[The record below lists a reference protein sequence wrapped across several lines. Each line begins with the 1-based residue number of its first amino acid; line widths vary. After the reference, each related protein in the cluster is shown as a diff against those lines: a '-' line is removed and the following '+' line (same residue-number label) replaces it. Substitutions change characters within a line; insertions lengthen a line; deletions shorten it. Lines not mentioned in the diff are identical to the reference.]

1 MPARVPPRLAGL
13 ALAAILGLAACD
25 TAEER
30 AEGHYQR
37 GIAFLAEGETER
49 GLVELRNV
57 FRLNPDH
64 TPARL
69 AYARELRARGD
80 LRGALG
86 QYLRLVE
93 QDRQSAEGHRELA
106 ELALELQDFETAETH
121 AERAFLLAPDDPV
134 VRALK
139 ATVAFREGDREAALE
154 LAESVLAESPD
165 SVPARMITIAERMAA
180 RDFVGALARADAAI
194 AAVPE
199 DEGLH
204 LARLAALEQ
213 MGDTSGA
220 GAQIR
225 AMAVRFPENAGIRR
239 ALIQWHLR
247 EGDTA
252 AAEAA
257 LRAAAEAEPGAP
269 EGHLSVV
276 QFLLEIE
283 GPAAARAELERLIT
297 SEPSSRPFQRALAG
311 LDFAEGRR
319 VEAMAALR
327 ALAEEGA
334 AGGEASGDEG
344 GTAADERRDIRVMLA
359 RMLIETGETE
369 EAAALIESVLAADA
383 THVEALKLR
392 ARNHVAADAPEVA
405 IRDLRAALSQ
415 APRDPEIMTI
425 LAMAHEREGRRTLM
439 GERLALAV
447 ETSGQGPAESLR
459 YARFLM
465 QEGRS
470 GAAEGVI
477 VDALRRAPQDP
488 ELLGMLGRMHL
499 DRGDWSRARQVAGL
513 LRGLAAPAAAEMAA
527 ELEAASL
534 QGEGRAEDTVAL
546 LEDLAARSGGDLRT
560 RIGLVRARVAAGDLD
575 AAEDE
580 IEALLAEDPANAAAR
595 MMRAG
600 LHLLRG
606 EAEAAEAIYRA
617 VIEERPALPEPHQAL
632 HALLAGQGRL
642 AEADAALEAGI
653 GATGGDGALRFARAG
668 LLEVMGDF
676 EGAIAIY
683 EDLYARDT
691 ADPVLANNLASL
703 LAAHRPDRESLD
715 RAFRIARRLRELP
728 VPQFQDTYGW
738 ILARRGEPEEAL
750 GYLEPAAAAL
760 GQDPL
765 VQFHLG
771 MAYHALGRA
780 EPARE
785 AFGRAVA
792 LAGEASPLPQIAEA
806 RARIAE
812 IDAAATAQ
820 STAPSDG

>member
-1 MPARVPPRLAGL
+1 
-13 ALAAILGLAACD
+13 
-25 TAEER
+25 
-30 AEGHYQR
+30 
-37 GIAFLAEGETER
+37 
-49 GLVELRNV
+49 
-57 FRLNPDH
+57 
-64 TPARL
+64 
-69 AYARELRARGD
+69 
-80 LRGALG
+80 
-86 QYLRLVE
+86 
-93 QDRQSAEGHRELA
+93 
-106 ELALELQDFETAETH
+106 
-121 AERAFLLAPDDPV
+121 
-134 VRALK
+134 
-139 ATVAFREGDREAALE
+139 
-154 LAESVLAESPD
+154 
-165 SVPARMITIAERMAA
+165 
-180 RDFVGALARADAAI
+180 
-194 AAVPE
+194 
-199 DEGLH
+199 
-204 LARLAALEQ
+204 
-213 MGDTSGA
+213 
-220 GAQIR
+220 
-225 AMAVRFPENAGIRR
+225 
-239 ALIQWHLR
+239 
-247 EGDTA
+247 
-252 AAEAA
+252 
-257 LRAAAEAEPGAP
+257 
-269 EGHLSVV
+269 
-276 QFLLEIE
+276 
-283 GPAAARAELERLIT
+283 
-297 SEPSSRPFQRALAG
+297 
-311 LDFAEGRR
+311 
-319 VEAMAALR
+319 MAALR
-327 ALAEEGA
+327 ALAEEA
-334 AGGEASGDEG
+334 AGDEASGDEG

-369 EAAALIESVLAADA
+369 EAAALIDSVLAADA

-499 DRGDWSRARQVAGL
+499 DRGDWPRARQVAGL

-527 ELEAASL
+527 EIEAASL
-534 QGEGRAEDTVAL
+534 QGEGRVEDTVAL
-546 LEDLAARSGGDLRT
+546 LEDLAAQSGGDLRT

-653 GATGGDGALRFARAG
+653 AATGGDGALRFARAG

-715 RAFRIARRLRELP
+715 RAFRIARRLRESP

-750 GYLEPAAAAL
+750 VYLEPAAAAL

-785 AFGRAVA
+785 AFERAVA

-806 RARIAE
+806 RARITE
-812 IDAAATAQ
+812 IDVV
-820 STAPSDG
+820 APAETLSEAPPEE